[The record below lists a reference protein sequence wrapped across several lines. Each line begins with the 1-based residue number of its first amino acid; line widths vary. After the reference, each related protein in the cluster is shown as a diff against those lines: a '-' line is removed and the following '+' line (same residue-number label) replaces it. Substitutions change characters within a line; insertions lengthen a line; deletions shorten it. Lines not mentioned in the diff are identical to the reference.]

1 LEVLAGAALAVAAAL
16 AVFRVLTGAAAVLAF
31 TLTGVT
37 DLDDAGAADL
47 TGAGFF
53 TEVGFLTGAGFLTT
67 TAFLAGIAFLVGTA
81 FLVGN
86 AFLAG
91 AALALLAV
99 TGVAA
104 FLFEVFTSCLLAV

>member
-1 LEVLAGAALAVAAAL
+1 LEALAGAALAVAAGL

-37 DLDDAGAADL
+37 DLDGAGAADL
-47 TGAGFF
+47 TDAGFF
-53 TEVGFLTGAGFLTT
+53 TEVGFLTAA
-67 TAFLAGIAFLVGTA
+67 AFLAGIAFLVGT
-81 FLVGN
+81 

>member
-1 LEVLAGAALAVAAAL
+1 LAGAALAVAAGL

-67 TAFLAGIAFLVGTA
+67 TAFLAGIAFLVG
-81 FLVGN
+81 N

>member
-1 LEVLAGAALAVAAAL
+1 LAGAALAVAAGL

-81 FLVGN
+81 FL
-86 AFLAG
+86 AG
-91 AALALLAV
+91 AALAFLAV
-99 TGVAA
+99 TWVAA